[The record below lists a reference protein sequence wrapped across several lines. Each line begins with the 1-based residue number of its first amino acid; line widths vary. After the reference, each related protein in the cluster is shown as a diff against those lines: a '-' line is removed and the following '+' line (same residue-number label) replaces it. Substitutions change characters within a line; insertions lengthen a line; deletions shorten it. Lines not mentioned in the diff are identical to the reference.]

1 VETTPIVEETT
12 ALTNTRTTTTAVT
25 TPTQGP
31 VDQPGATNTAK
42 ETPYTYTTVVDG
54 VTTAIEATFTPT
66 TPPTLSTVDPGAGTA
81 TIWDYDE
88 WNSIYGNN
96 AGNPQDQVDTGVR
109 METMGL
115 GLVMALLGCAW
126 LGLA

>member
-1 VETTPIVEETT
+1 VETTPIGEETT
-12 ALTNTRTTTTAVT
+12 ALTNTRTTTTPVT

-31 VDQPGATNTAK
+31 VDQPGATNTAL

-96 AGNPQDQVDTGVR
+96 AGNPQDQVDAGTR
-109 METMGL
+109 TETMRL
-115 GLVMALLGCAW
+115 GFVMALLGGGW